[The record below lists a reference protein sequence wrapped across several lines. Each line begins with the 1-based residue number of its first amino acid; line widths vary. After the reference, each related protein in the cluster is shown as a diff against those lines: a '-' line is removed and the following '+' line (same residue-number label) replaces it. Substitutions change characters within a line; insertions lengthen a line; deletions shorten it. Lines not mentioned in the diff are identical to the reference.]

1 MGMEDVL
8 SKAMEKKEKS
18 KEIMDKK
25 KEITHPTKDIFEE
38 TMKVIKEGN
47 FSGIWNLDEEEEKS
61 FRILENAIKKIT
73 YNIVDIKEENEISIL
88 SVNFKV
94 PNLSKVK
101 GKLFERIQ
109 NSKSILSMKDES
121 EIEKISLE
129 WFKEIVDEE
138 INGVNLNRKFKL
150 IDIKYV
156 KNGEEWNIE
165 DDSEFVKIFG
175 FEMEEQIKRDG
186 YQKDNCFQ
194 I

>member
-1 MGMEDVL
+1 MEDVL

>member
-1 MGMEDVL
+1 
-8 SKAMEKKEKS
+8 
-18 KEIMDKK
+18 
-25 KEITHPTKDIFEE
+25 
-38 TMKVIKEGN
+38 
-47 FSGIWNLDEEEEKS
+47 
-61 FRILENAIKKIT
+61 
-73 YNIVDIKEENEISIL
+73 
-88 SVNFKV
+88 
-94 PNLSKVK
+94 
-101 GKLFERIQ
+101 
-109 NSKSILSMKDES
+109 MKDES

>member
-1 MGMEDVL
+1 
-8 SKAMEKKEKS
+8 
-18 KEIMDKK
+18 
-25 KEITHPTKDIFEE
+25 
-38 TMKVIKEGN
+38 
-47 FSGIWNLDEEEEKS
+47 
-61 FRILENAIKKIT
+61 
-73 YNIVDIKEENEISIL
+73 
-88 SVNFKV
+88 
-94 PNLSKVK
+94 
-101 GKLFERIQ
+101 
-109 NSKSILSMKDES
+109 MKDES

-186 YQKDNCFQ
+186 YQKDNCVQ

>member
-25 KEITHPTKDIFEE
+25 KEIIHPTKDIFEE

>member
-18 KEIMDKK
+18 KEMMDKK
-25 KEITHPTKDIFEE
+25 KEITHPTKDMFEE

-47 FSGIWNLDEEEEKS
+47 FSGIWDLDEEEEKS

-165 DDSEFVKIFG
+165 DDSEFVKIFR

>member
-8 SKAMEKKEKS
+8 SKAMEKKEKT

>member
-8 SKAMEKKEKS
+8 SKAMEKKEKT

-47 FSGIWNLDEEEEKS
+47 FRGIWNLDEEEEKS